1 MGYSAT
7 IEPQAEAVR
16 PIHEASPLNAMD
28 RRKHPRVRVLKAAKI
43 ILNDGNIVYD
53 CLIMDESAGGV
64 FVDMGAL
71 VALPPEVTIRFASG
85 ATFRAVRRWNSGTKF
100 GFEYCGKQIISHET
114 AKRMQAVCQILT
126 NHGLPAAVNVL
137 RIAQYFDSPE
147 LRRLATEA
155 AAAHHKFESA
165 LRGEVVY

>member
-7 IEPQAEAVR
+7 IEPQAEAAR
-16 PIHEASPLNAMD
+16 PTAQASPFNAME

-43 ILNDGNIVYD
+43 ILNDGNVVYD
-53 CLIMDESAGGV
+53 CLVMDESPEGV

-85 ATFRAVRRWNSGTKF
+85 ATFSAVRRWNSGTKF
-100 GFEYCGKQIISHET
+100 GFEYSGKQIISHET
-114 AKRMQAVCQILT
+114 ARRMQAVSQILT

-137 RIAQYFDSPE
+137 RLAQYFDNPE

-155 AAAHHKFESA
+155 AAAHVKFESA
-165 LRGEVVY
+165 LRGEAVN